1 MKKSMIVTMIVFCV
15 LVLSTGSSQ
24 ALNISGSIWYPA
36 DLEAQNPAGGPPSG
50 DANATFTVQQ
60 LNFFAPSPGP
70 MTYGDFLSG
79 GALNPNG
86 LSWVTNSAVGAL
98 DMYTSPGK
106 GSFFQFVWTQDV
118 TPGTAVTVTHDDGF
132 SLLVGDVLYNYS
144 TPTSP
149 ITSNFNLTNPAGSYI
164 LTLNYGAWNSYP
176 EVLQARVPE
185 PMTMLLFGLGLV
197 GLAGVRR
204 FRK

>member
-1 MKKSMIVTMIVFCV
+1 MKKSMIVMMLIFCV
-15 LVLSTGSSQ
+15 LVLSAGNSQ

-36 DLEAQNPAGGPPSG
+36 DSQAQNPAGGPPPG
-50 DANATFTVQQ
+50 PANATFTVQQ
-60 LNFFAPSPGP
+60 LNFVALSGP
-70 MTYGDFLSG
+70 VTYGDFLSG
-79 GALNPNG
+79 GALNPNV
-86 LSWVTNSAVGAL
+86 LSWVTNSGVGAVN
-98 DMYTSPGK
+98 MYTSPGL
-106 GSFFQFVWTQDV
+106 GSFFQFVWEQYV
-118 TPGTAVTVTHDDGF
+118 TPGTLVTVTHDDGF
-132 SLLVGDVLYNYS
+132 SLQVGTVLYDYS

-149 ITSNFNLTNPAGSYI
+149 ITSNFNLTSPAGSYI

-185 PMTMLLFGLGLV
+185 PMTMLLLGLGLV